1 MGAGF
6 RPADSTIPLAGNLT
20 AANGVDAKQP
30 TRLLSLPEPK
40 VLARVRE
47 LWHEDRKPADIVL
60 VVDTSGSMGDEDKLA
75 QAQQGL
81 DRFLTQL
88 SPRDRVALV
97 AFNDQATLV
106 RPLAEMQ
113 PSARQALQGSIDGL
127 FAEGGTAVYDA
138 TLGALDLLQK
148 QADPKHIAAEVV
160 LTDGEDNKSSSNVDD
175 VLEPAQGHLRGG
187 RRARVHD
194 RLRRRGEPRRAEAGG
209 RCGRRQAVRR
219 RSRQHRRRLHVDL
232 VVLLILP
239 AARLDA

>member
-1 MGAGF
+1 
-6 RPADSTIPLAGNLT
+6 
-20 AANGVDAKQP
+20 
-30 TRLLSLPEPK
+30 

-81 DRFLTQL
+81 ERFLTQL

-113 PSARQALQGSIDGL
+113 PAARQALQGSIDGL

-160 LTDGEDNKSSSNVDD
+160 LTDGEDNKSNASIDD
-175 VLEPAQGHLRGG
+175 V
-187 RRARVHD
+187 VN
-194 RLRRRGEPRRAEAGG
+194 RLKGTSEAGG
-209 RCGRRQAVRR
+209 VRVFTIAYGAEANRDALKRVADTGGGKQYNGDPDTIDAVYT
-219 RSRQHRRRLHVDL
+219 S
-232 VVLLILP
+232 ISSFF
-239 AARLDA
+239 